1 MLVSIIIPV
10 FNGEKYLRECIDSAI
25 IQPNCEVIV
34 VNDGSEDQ
42 TENICQEYFD
52 KIRYIYKEN
61 GGTAS
66 ALNAGIA
73 LSRGEYIH
81 WLSADDVLLDNA
93 IPKMIEWIGLND
105 TKPENCIY
113 YTHYHI
119 IDGIGRHLRDLK
131 EPGHDE
137 SVLWKKFF
145 GNGSTSL
152 IHREVFRKIG
162 NFESKLP
169 HSEDYEFWLRATM
182 LHGIKLQLI
191 PVFTLNYREHA
202 GQMTNRVGGKLDN
215 LIKNSIRGKMG

>member
-1 MLVSIIIPV
+1 M
-10 FNGEKYLRECIDSAI
+10 
-25 IQPNCEVIV
+25 
-34 VNDGSEDQ
+34 
-42 TENICQEYFD
+42 
-52 KIRYIYKEN
+52 
-61 GGTAS
+61 
-66 ALNAGIA
+66 
-73 LSRGEYIH
+73 
-81 WLSADDVLLDNA
+81 
-93 IPKMIEWIGLND
+93 
-105 TKPENCIY
+105 
-113 YTHYHI
+113 
-119 IDGIGRHLRDLK
+119 RDLK

-191 PVFTLNYREHA
+191 PVFTLNYREHT

-215 LIKNSIRGKMG
+215 LIKMSIRGKMG